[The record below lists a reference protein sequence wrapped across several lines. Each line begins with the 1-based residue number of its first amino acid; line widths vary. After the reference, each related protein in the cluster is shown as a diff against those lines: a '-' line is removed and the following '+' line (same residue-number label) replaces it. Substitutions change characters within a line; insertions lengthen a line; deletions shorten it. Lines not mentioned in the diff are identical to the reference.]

1 MGTKKLVM
9 VVDDESLI
17 DSLMEQQVRKAG
29 YEAISFTEAEK
40 ALEYFVNNPERVH
53 LAVVDVIM
61 PGMNGKELYDL
72 LKRGRPELRA
82 LFMSGYPGEVIGRH
96 GILDEGIDF
105 LKKPFTPAD
114 LSRKIRGVLGN

>member
-29 YEAISFTEAEK
+29 YEAVSFTEAEK

-61 PGMNGKELYDL
+61 PGMTGIELVRRLRTVKQSLPIIIITGHPEISYVSNVNKL
-72 LKRGRPELRA
+72 LRKPLLHAEFTHAIEEL
-82 LFMSGYPGEVIGRH
+82 IG
-96 GILDEGIDF
+96 
-105 LKKPFTPAD
+105 PAAA
-114 LSRKIRGVLGN
+114 